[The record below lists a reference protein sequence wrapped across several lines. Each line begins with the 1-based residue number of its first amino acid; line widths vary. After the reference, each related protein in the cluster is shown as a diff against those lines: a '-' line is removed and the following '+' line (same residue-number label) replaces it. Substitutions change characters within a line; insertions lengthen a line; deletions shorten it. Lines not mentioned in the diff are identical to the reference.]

1 MTSKRML
8 TLVSLVVLLSI
19 VVTGC
24 STPTPT
30 PVPPTNTPVPATK
43 APAPTNTPVP
53 PTATA
58 VPPTKAPVPTNTP
71 VPPTATTAPKPT
83 PFALKVGTDATFKPM
98 EYKDEKTGAIIGFDV
113 DLVNALCVEIGC
125 TATFENI
132 TFDGIFVA
140 LGAKKFDIVASSVT
154 INDERKKTYLFS
166 DPYINAGQILAVRAD
181 EKVITSID
189 TITKTSRIGVQLG
202 TTGEEQG
209 KKIALKVGAT
219 VKSYDDIT
227 LAFADL
233 AAGRLDVVVNDS
245 PITADYIASNPAAK
259 LKTVGKVFT
268 EEFYGICLRQDSAA
282 LQGQINAAL
291 KKITASGKMTE
302 LMKKWGLAQ

>member
-1 MTSKRML
+1 ML
-8 TLVSLVVLLSI
+8 TLVSLVVLLSL

-43 APAPTNTPVP
+43 APVPPTNTAVPPTAVPPTAVPPTAVPPTNTPVP
-53 PTATA
+53 PT
-58 VPPTKAPVPTNTP
+58 PTV
-71 VPPTATTAPKPT
+71 KPT

-113 DLVNALCVEIGC
+113 DMFNAICAEIGC
-125 TATFENI
+125 TATYENI

-140 LGAKKFDIVASSVT
+140 LGAKKFDVVVSSVT

-166 DPYINAGQILAVRAD
+166 DPYINAGQILAVRVD
-181 EKVITSID
+181 EKVITGTE

-209 KKIALKVGAT
+209 KKFGLKVGAT

-233 AAGRLDVVVNDS
+233 AAGRLDVVINDS

-282 LQGQINAAL
+282 LQAQINAAL
-291 KKITASGKMTE
+291 KKITASGKVTE
-302 LMKKWGLAQ
+302 LMKKWGLTQ

>member
-8 TLVSLVVLLSI
+8 TIVSLVVLLSLVI
-19 VVTGC
+19 TGC

-30 PVPPTNTPVPATK
+30 PVPPTNTPVPPTK
-43 APAPTNTPVP
+43 APVVATATPVPPTAVPPTKPPAPTNTPVP
-53 PTATA
+53 PT
-58 VPPTKAPVPTNTP
+58 PTV
-71 VPPTATTAPKPT
+71 KPT

-113 DLVNALCVEIGC
+113 DLMNAICAEIGC

-140 LGAKKFDIVASSVT
+140 LGAKKFDAVASSVT

-268 EEFYGICLRQDSAA
+268 EEFYGIVFRQEQTA
-282 LQGQINAAL
+282 LQGQVNAAL
-291 KKITASGKMTE
+291 KKLTASGKMTE
-302 LMKKWGLAQ
+302 LMKKWGLSQ